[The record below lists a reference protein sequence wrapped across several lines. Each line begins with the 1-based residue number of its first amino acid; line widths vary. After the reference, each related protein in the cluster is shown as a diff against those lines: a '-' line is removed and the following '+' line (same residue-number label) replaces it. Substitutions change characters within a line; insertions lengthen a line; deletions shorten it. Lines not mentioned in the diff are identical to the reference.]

1 MVPRFIPTMGLVGAP
16 LLLTASLLTFFGHNT
31 QVSGWT
37 MLATVPIAAWELSVG
52 FYMTFK
58 GFKKS

>member
-1 MVPRFIPTMGLVGAP
+1 M
-16 LLLTASLLTFFGHNT
+16 TFFGHNA
-31 QVSGWT
+31 QGSGWT

-52 FYMTFK
+52 FYLTFK